1 MLDVLAREEWKR
13 PNPETGEMESFI
25 VNSVIGT
32 VGNGT
37 SDPNEGPQLGPTPH
51 KARIVVNFVK
61 FQERRGLATGDV
73 LSAIREE
80 LKGYPDAEV
89 VVTKNSDGHQQA
101 RLSIWN

>member
-1 MLDVLAREEWKR
+1 
-13 PNPETGEMESFI
+13 

-61 FQERRGLATGDV
+61 FQDRRGLATGDV

-89 VVTKNSDGHQQA
+89 VVTKNSDGPPQGA
-101 RLSIWN
+101 P